1 MSHNAGFSL
10 KHSYYSSSSSV
21 VLLVVM
27 GNNNERS
34 SASTAGAKRRV
45 PLKIRAVCNRSS
57 QLCQK
62 LSLFFPTGSY
72 DGHLW
77 IPDPP
82 NGKGEPTTDPD
93 IASLSV
99 NALEA
104 VVANQGPFYGILGYS
119 QGGAFVTTF
128 LSQTSSATFEVAL
141 IFCGYLPDDAS
152 RTREPHRRG
161 GSVRE
166 HPRLVFMG
174 TNDNIIPNDLSR
186 DAAAKYS
193 SATLVYDA
201 VGHEVPWEATTS
213 FQTVTA
219 FITSPGQSDA
229 ADSVT
234 SPGPKVIRPPFLR
247 LRVRVVSIR
256 VHFYDARL
264 IEYKECYAAL
274 GQSSLCFND
283 ELFFRGV
290 LPFALF

>member
-1 MSHNAGFSL
+1 MNSFKYYVSQSRGVFFPALLLFIFCCSSCCDGQQQRKILCLHGGGQTASSFENTRGMQSL
-10 KHSYYSSSSSV
+10 IAALPEIEFV
-21 VLLVVM
+21 
-27 GNNNERS
+27 
-34 SASTAGAKRRV
+34 
-45 PLKIRAVCNRSS
+45 
-57 QLCQK
+57 
-62 LSLFFPTGSY
+62 FPTGSY
-72 DGHLW
+72 DGPLW

-82 NGKGEPTTDPD
+82 NGKGEPTTDPY

-141 IFCGYLPDDAS
+141 IFCGYLPTTHRGLVSRIDAAAPFENI
-152 RTREPHRRG
+152 RA
-161 GSVRE
+161 
-166 HPRLVFMG
+166 LVFMG
-174 TNDNIIPNDLSR
+174 TNDNIIPNEMSR
-186 DAAAKYS
+186 NAAAKYS

-234 SPGPKVIRPPFLR
+234 TSPGQKSFDHRFVGF
-247 LRVRVVSIR
+247 
-256 VHFYDARL
+256 A
-264 IEYKECYAAL
+264 CAL
-274 GQSSLCFND
+274 CI
-283 ELFFRGV
+283 
-290 LPFALF
+290 FAYIFTTHV

>member
-1 MSHNAGFSL
+1 MNSF
-10 KHSYYSSSSSV
+10 KYYVSQ
-21 VLLVVM
+21 
-27 GNNNERS
+27 
-34 SASTAGAKRRV
+34 RRV
-45 PLKIRAVCNRSS
+45 FPKALLLFIIIFCCSSCCDGQQQRKILCLHGGGQTASS
-57 QLCQK
+57 FENTRGMQ
-62 LSLFFPTGSY
+62 SLIAALPEIEFVFPTGSY
-72 DGHLW
+72 DGPLW

-141 IFCGYLPDDAS
+141 IFCGYLPTTHLGLVSRIDAAAPFENI
-152 RTREPHRRG
+152 RA
-161 GSVRE
+161 
-166 HPRLVFMG
+166 LVFMG

-234 SPGPKVIRPPFLR
+234 SPGQKSSDHRF
-247 LRVRVVSIR
+247 
-256 VHFYDARL
+256 FGFA
-264 IEYKECYAAL
+264 CAL
-274 GQSSLCFND
+274 C
-283 ELFFRGV
+283 LFAYIFTTHV
-290 LPFALF
+290 

>member
-1 MSHNAGFSL
+1 MNSFKYYVSQSRGVFFPALLLFIFCCSSCCDGQQQRKILCLHGGGQTASSFENTRGMQSL
-10 KHSYYSSSSSV
+10 IAALPEIEFV
-21 VLLVVM
+21 
-27 GNNNERS
+27 
-34 SASTAGAKRRV
+34 
-45 PLKIRAVCNRSS
+45 
-57 QLCQK
+57 
-62 LSLFFPTGSY
+62 FPTGSY
-72 DGHLW
+72 DGPLW

-141 IFCGYLPDDAS
+141 IFCGYLPTTHLGLVSRIDAAAPFENI
-152 RTREPHRRG
+152 RA
-161 GSVRE
+161 
-166 HPRLVFMG
+166 LVFMG

-229 ADSVT
+229 AASVT
-234 SPGPKVIRPPFLR
+234 SPGQKSFDHRFVGF
-247 LRVRVVSIR
+247 
-256 VHFYDARL
+256 A
-264 IEYKECYAAL
+264 CAL
-274 GQSSLCFND
+274 C
-283 ELFFRGV
+283 LFAYIFTTHV
-290 LPFALF
+290 

>member
-1 MSHNAGFSL
+1 MNSF
-10 KHSYYSSSSSV
+10 KYYVSQ
-21 VLLVVM
+21 
-27 GNNNERS
+27 
-34 SASTAGAKRRV
+34 RRV
-45 PLKIRAVCNRSS
+45 FPKALLLFIIICCSSCCDGQQQRKILCLHGGGQTASS
-57 QLCQK
+57 FENTRGMQ
-62 LSLFFPTGSY
+62 SLIAALPEIEFVFPTGSY
-72 DGHLW
+72 DGPLW

-141 IFCGYLPDDAS
+141 IFCGYLPTTHLGLVSRIDAAAPFENI
-152 RTREPHRRG
+152 RA
-161 GSVRE
+161 
-166 HPRLVFMG
+166 LVFMG

-219 FITSPGQSDA
+219 FITSPDR
-229 ADSVT
+229 VT
-234 SPGPKVIRPPFLR
+234 PRTASHLPDKSHPTTVSSASRARCVYSRTFLR
-247 LRVRVVSIR
+247 RTS
-256 VHFYDARL
+256 D
-264 IEYKECYAAL
+264 
-274 GQSSLCFND
+274 
-283 ELFFRGV
+283 
-290 LPFALF
+290 

>member
-1 MSHNAGFSL
+1 
-10 KHSYYSSSSSV
+10 
-21 VLLVVM
+21 
-27 GNNNERS
+27 
-34 SASTAGAKRRV
+34 
-45 PLKIRAVCNRSS
+45 
-57 QLCQK
+57 
-62 LSLFFPTGSY
+62 
-72 DGHLW
+72 
-77 IPDPP
+77 
-82 NGKGEPTTDPD
+82 
-93 IASLSV
+93 V

-141 IFCGYLPDDAS
+141 IFCGYLPTTHLGLVSRIDAAAPFENI
-152 RTREPHRRG
+152 RA
-161 GSVRE
+161 
-166 HPRLVFMG
+166 LVFMG

-234 SPGPKVIRPPFLR
+234 SPGQKSSDHRFFGFACALCL